1 MNNSSSN
8 YARHGG
14 GNQGYQNRGGYN
26 NNGGRGGGYNNHN
39 TNRYQNG
46 NRNNNYGNNNN
57 NHGNNNQNYGNQNNY
72 QGNHGGG
79 NNNQNN
85 NYHHNNNQ
93 GGYNNHNNQ
102 GQNSQNGQNQ
112 ENRGNSYAAN
122 SASSNMTASG
132 IPLSNTVNAQG
143 KISYLPGTASLVE
156 EIDKK
161 QLVMLRDGRILI
173 GTLRSVDQF
182 ANLVLQ
188 DTVERITV
196 DNEFCD
202 LPRGIYLIRGEN
214 VALMGDVDQ
223 EMEGVINDQECRYLT
238 KMPEKY
244 MQQKSLD
251 KDQQNTE
258 EQDKKL
264 KMLRERGMTM
274 FREMP
279 GDQYV

>member
-1 MNNSSSN
+1 MFYSHRSPDKSLLFF
-8 YARHGG
+8 
-14 GNQGYQNRGGYN
+14 
-26 NNGGRGGGYNNHN
+26 
-39 TNRYQNG
+39 
-46 NRNNNYGNNNN
+46 
-57 NHGNNNQNYGNQNNY
+57 NQNIFQ
-72 QGNHGGG
+72 QKTRW
-79 NNNQNN
+79 
-85 NYHHNNNQ
+85 
-93 GGYNNHNNQ
+93 
-102 GQNSQNGQNQ
+102 NSTNKKPYF
-112 ENRGNSYAAN
+112 ST
-122 SASSNMTASG
+122 SSH
-132 IPLSNTVNAQG
+132 
-143 KISYLPGTASLVE
+143 LPGTASLVE

-214 VALMGDVDQ
+214 VALMGDVDH
-223 EMEGVINDQECRYLT
+223 EMEGVINNQECRYLT

>member
-26 NNGGRGGGYNNHN
+26 NGRGGYNNHN
-39 TNRYQNG
+39 TNRYQN
-46 NRNNNYGNNNN
+46 NRNNNYGNNSNN
-57 NHGNNNQNYGNQNNY
+57 NSHGSNNQNYGNQNNY
-72 QGNHGGG
+72 QGNHGG

-85 NYHHNNNQ
+85 NYHNNNNQ
-93 GGYNNHNNQ
+93 GGYNNYNTQ

-112 ENRGNSYAAN
+112 ENRGSSYASN
-122 SASSNMTASG
+122 SNSSNMTASG

-223 EMEGVINDQECRYLT
+223 EMEGVINNQECRYLT